1 MPPLCKSQ
9 RGQSMVF
16 VVLTLAVVL
25 ASGLLLFNSGML
37 ATKKMQV
44 QNAADAAAYSIA
56 LLEARDLNFMAY
68 TNRALVANEVGI
80 GQMVGLVSWAWYME
94 SVPRFLD
101 FWLRPLMG
109 VPILGAILRVIITG
123 LRILGRVVSNVVP
136 RAADVFAKALG
147 KMSLIYSNS
156 QYIMHAATAGMS
168 WGVYRDMIQANAPGA
183 RPSTY
188 GTLALLAHQGSFYG
202 KYLKRYSQKKTK
214 PDQIAGMERLA
225 QVIQDSRDPFLEKRR
240 CGGAFSFMCENAS
253 NRNGAHGGWSL
264 PLIPRISLNQIHSVH
279 IPGVGTGRFGVSF
292 RVSLDMS
299 RRGGTELRQVQ
310 RGSQRLYAWSAA
322 DASGLVLDY
331 RFRIC
336 VWNCWGR
343 GDRLGAPLGLGAASA
358 GSMQGGLLRGQGNVP
373 DDRYGHGRGDLG
385 PMIWEWPGYPG
396 QSLSSQTRSHK
407 VGGNYAGL
415 PDYYGLP
422 GVGDDYYG
430 AGFMAPYLIVG
441 VVLDADG
448 VPKPQTRGRLDM
460 PRHLAGPD
468 GGQVAAIAK
477 ARVSFHRPRDLAS
490 FVRSD
495 GAVEQAN
502 AFNPYWSAHLVDTLF
517 ADRVM
522 ALAVQQEERWY
533 PQINL
538 PDIPGIDY
546 DAIANSLGIR

>member
-1 MPPLCKSQ
+1 
-9 RGQSMVF
+9 
-16 VVLTLAVVL
+16 
-25 ASGLLLFNSGML
+25 
-37 ATKKMQV
+37 
-44 QNAADAAAYSIA
+44 
-56 LLEARDLNFMAY
+56 
-68 TNRALVANEVGI
+68 
-80 GQMVGLVSWAWYME
+80 
-94 SVPRFLD
+94 
-101 FWLRPLMG
+101 MG

-385 PMIWEWPGYPG
+385 P
-396 QSLSSQTRSHK
+396 
-407 VGGNYAGL
+407 
-415 PDYYGLP
+415 
-422 GVGDDYYG
+422 
-430 AGFMAPYLIVG
+430 

-495 GAVEQAN
+495 GAPGHGPGRTAGGALV
-502 AFNPYWSAHLVDTLF
+502 SADQPAGHPRYRL
-517 ADRVM
+517 
-522 ALAVQQEERWY
+522 
-533 PQINL
+533 
-538 PDIPGIDY
+538 
-546 DAIANSLGIR
+546 